1 MSLLL
6 FDLAEVNRD
15 QLTSCELKLAALESW
30 LKNLPLAHPE
40 GSCQALSQFL
50 EEFNQLKFLPLR
62 RLEWLNLIQPLV
74 HQVTQGLDTGSHFEQ
89 EGDLA
94 QNLQN
99 LLAQGYKRVVN
110 DLLKLRDQL
119 PPPILAR
126 SLLQALYNALKESS
140 ALILRS
146 CLLSVNAPANTWQ
159 ELNLLYHLACQSRL
173 QHKNL
178 TTNSP
183 KNCEEAYFQVVLLAL
198 IQAETLR
205 SDEVT
210 LVYPLLAEAAA
221 LLNRLAEDNPNQL
234 FIISAEHQ
242 YIPQRSG
249 LDAQNAKP
257 TPPQKNT
264 HPKGRGLS
272 LDTRILIDA
281 LNTHLAKS
289 QLSKRLSQHLAAC
302 LGEANDRITPR
313 IETND
318 PIELVLGLRSVHFH
332 MNNKRP
338 LESLV
343 AGGNLNEKPKD
354 NPFITA
360 SQDDPWSAAFDA
372 GENTSNG
379 HIQLVEMQTNLS
391 TSLDEELN
399 KRHPIYSLTQVNA
412 SATGYC
418 IFWQGEE
425 VPLLKTGE
433 LVAFREAVS
442 DPWQAGLIRWV
453 KDVQQGLQ
461 MGIER
466 LGGRMQPCAVKPIIK
481 IGEQRDFMPGFLI
494 PELQVL
500 GIPAG
505 LITPLLPFREG
516 QKVEISYS
524 QGVEKA
530 KLFKLVSSPGAF
542 NQFELEPLG
551 VKGLSLH

>member
-6 FDLAEVNRD
+6 FNLPELNRD
-15 QLTSCELKLAALESW
+15 QLSSCELRLDAVENW

-40 GSCQALSQFL
+40 ASCQQLTQFL
-50 EEFNQLKFLPLR
+50 EEFNQLNFIPLR
-62 RLEWLNLIQPLV
+62 RLEWLNLIQPRV
-74 HQVTQGLDTGSHFEQ
+74 KQITQSLDTGSHLQQ

-94 QNLQN
+94 QNLQQ

-110 DLLKLRDQL
+110 DLLKLREQL
-119 PPPILAR
+119 APPLLAR
-126 SLLQALYNALKESS
+126 SLVQALFSALQESG

-146 CLLSVNAPANTWQ
+146 CLLSVSAPASSWA

-173 QHKNL
+173 QHKDRQ
-178 TTNSP
+178 TTSP
-183 KNCEEAYFQVVLLAL
+183 KNCEQAYFQVVLLAL

-205 SDEVT
+205 SDEIT
-210 LVYPLLAEAAA
+210 LIYPLLGQWAQ
-221 LLNRLAEDNPNQL
+221 LLNRLAEDHPNQL
-234 FIISAEHQ
+234 FVISAANQ
-242 YIPQRSG
+242 FVPKRT
-249 LDAQNAKP
+249 NPKNKP
-257 TPPQKNT
+257 TEKPTSAASKA
-264 HPKGRGLS
+264 RGLS
-272 LDTRILIDA
+272 LDTRILTET
-281 LNTHLAKS
+281 LNASLAHS
-289 QLSKRLSQHLAAC
+289 SLSKRLTQHLAAS
-302 LGEANDRITPR
+302 LGEVHTRITPR
-313 IETND
+313 VDTNA

-343 AGGNLNEKPKD
+343 AGSNLNKQIKD
-354 NPFITA
+354 NPFLSTT
-360 SQDDPWSAAFDA
+360 QDDPWGAAFDA

-379 HIQLVEMQTNLS
+379 YMQAVEIETNLS
-391 TSLDEELN
+391 TSLDEELK
-399 KRHPIYSLTQVNA
+399 KRHPIYSLEQVNA

-433 LVAFREAVS
+433 LVAFREQPS

-453 KDVQQGLQ
+453 KDANQGLQ

-481 IGEQRDFMPGFLI
+481 IGEPRDFMPGFLI

-530 KLFKLVSSPGAF
+530 KLVNLISSPGAF
-542 NQFELEPLG
+542 NHFELESLG
-551 VKGLSLH
+551 TRGLSLH

>member
-6 FDLAEVNRD
+6 FNLPELNRN
-15 QLTSCELKLAALESW
+15 QLSSCELRLDSLENW
-30 LKNLPLAHPE
+30 LQTLPLANPKA
-40 GSCQALSQFL
+40 SCQQLTQFL
-50 EEFNQLKFLPLR
+50 EEFNQLNFIPLR

-74 HQVTQGLDTGSHFEQ
+74 QQVTQILDTGSHLQQ

-94 QNLQN
+94 QNLQQ

-119 PPPILAR
+119 PAPLLAR
-126 SLLQALYNALKESS
+126 SLVQALFSALQESG
-140 ALILRS
+140 ALILRA
-146 CLLSVNAPANTWQ
+146 CLLSINAPTGSWA

-173 QHKNL
+173 QHKDRQ
-178 TTNSP
+178 TTSP
-183 KNCEEAYFQVVLLAL
+183 KNCEQAYFQVVLLAL

-205 SDEVT
+205 SDEIKSI
-210 LVYPLLAEAAA
+210 YPLLGQWTQ
-221 LLNRLAEDNPNQL
+221 LLNRLAEDHPNQL
-234 FIISAEHQ
+234 FIISAKNQ
-242 YIPQRSG
+242 FIPQRT
-249 LDAQNAKP
+249 NP
-257 TPPQKNT
+257 THLKNT
-264 HPKGRGLS
+264 RTTSTAALSRGLS
-272 LDTRILIDA
+272 LDTRILTET
-281 LNTHLAKS
+281 LNASLAHTR
-289 QLSKRLSQHLAAC
+289 LSKRLTQHLATS
-302 LGEANDRITPR
+302 LGEVHTRITPR
-313 IETND
+313 VDTNE

-338 LESLV
+338 LESLI
-343 AGGNLNEKPKD
+343 AGSNLNEKLQN
-354 NPFITA
+354 NPFIKA
-360 SQDDPWSAAFDA
+360 HQDDPWAAAFDA
-372 GENTSNG
+372 GKNITSG
-379 HIQLVEMQTNLS
+379 QIQLVEMETNLS

-399 KRHPIYSLTQVNA
+399 KRHLIYSLEQVNA

-433 LVAFREAVS
+433 LVAFREQPS

-453 KDVQQGLQ
+453 KDANQGLQ

-481 IGEQRDFMPGFLI
+481 IGEQKDFMPSFLI

-500 GIPAG
+500 GKPAS
-505 LITPLLPFREG
+505 LITPLLPFKEG

-530 KLFKLVSSPGAF
+530 KLVTLISSPGAF
-542 NQFELEPLG
+542 NHFELQALG
-551 VKGLSLH
+551 TQGLSLH